1 MTNHLNI
8 KELYFSYS
16 HNNILKNINI
26 SIKKGTF
33 ISIVGPNGSGKSTLL
48 KNIAKNIQPNS
59 GEIWFESLDL
69 LKMTPSELAKKMS
82 VVPQTFNIDFPFSGL
97 DTVLM
102 GRTPFLKRFQAE
114 TDKDYSLAEWAM
126 KLTNTWH
133 FRDRSVTQLS
143 GGELQRVILARALV
157 QEPEIILLDEPTAHL
172 DIQHQMELL
181 ELLESLNK
189 TTNLT
194 VIAVLHDLNLA
205 SQFSDEIIMLK
216 EGEIFAQG
224 PTAQVLTAENIRA
237 VYGMEVL
244 LAENPLNQKF
254 NIIPL
259 ARSKEAESQE
269 KNFRI
274 HIICGGDSGAY
285 LIDRLLQLGY
295 QLSTGVLNIG
305 DTDWARAKK
314 AGIQLIEE
322 NPFAGISS
330 KSREKNLAAILTAD
344 LQVITPVPF
353 GLGNLPNLEMALEGA
368 QKGIKTILIK
378 NKDPLLNQ
386 DYTDGKAE
394 EILFSLEDAGA
405 LLADDYAHFFDLL
418 KEEVDRKY
426 DDTK

>member
-1 MTNHLNI
+1 MTDHLNI

-16 HNNILKNINI
+16 QDNILQNINI
-26 SIKKGTF
+26 SIKRGSF

-48 KNIAKNIQPNS
+48 KNIAKNLQPNS
-59 GEIWFESLDL
+59 GEIWFETLDL
-69 LKMTPSELAKKMS
+69 LKMTPLELAKKMA

-114 TDKDYSLAEWAM
+114 TDKDYALAEWAM

-189 TTNLT
+189 TSNLT

-216 EGEIFAQG
+216 NGQIFAQG
-224 PTAQVLTAENIRA
+224 PTDQVLTAGNIRE

-244 LAENPLNQKF
+244 LAENPLNQKL

-259 ARSKEAESQE
+259 ARSKEAESQ
-269 KNFRI
+269 KKSFKI

-285 LIDRLLQLGY
+285 LMDRLLQMGY

-305 DTDWARAKK
+305 DTDWTKAKK
-314 AGIQLIEE
+314 AGIELVEE
-322 NPFAGISS
+322 APFAGISQAS
-330 KSREKNLAAILTAD
+330 KEKNLAAILTAD

-353 GLGNLPNLEMALEGA
+353 GLGNLANLEAALEGA
-368 QKGIKTILIK
+368 QKGIKTIIIK
-378 NKDPLLNQ
+378 NNDPLLNQ
-386 DYTDGKAE
+386 DFTHGKTE
-394 EILFSLEDAGA
+394 EILAALKDAGA
-405 LLADDYAHFFDLL
+405 IFADDYAHFFDLL
-418 KEEVDRKY
+418 KEEA
-426 DDTK
+426 DDGE